1 MLDQRRSAEPA
12 VAPCTLIDSAP
23 HDASRPVCTRA
34 LRCAVDRRLDPEFPP
49 AAIVRRPIVVSGE
62 IRAVYLDAHS
72 HRAAVCGNRGRRGW
86 RERRTKARLGYR
98 RHSGRWIIV
107 AGVVPMLAMLVAV
120 VSARRAGDSAAFISA
135 NAVPSMIAL
144 QVITGAVGEEFG
156 WRGFLLTRLSKRVGQ
171 MRAAWVMAMLWSL
184 WHVPA
189 WFDPALPHR
198 TMPMIP
204 TLSFILFF
212 GVFLAFVFN
221 RAGESVVATIAAHL
235 SLNIMTGF
243 GGVQLSSTV
252 FWGALAAIFGVLAV
266 LITLGS
272 RTPPLGRQPL
282 DSIRPEPTS

>member
-1 MLDQRRSAEPA
+1 MTQVVLFVLALFA
-12 VAPCTLIDSAP
+12 APWIVDWILSFLLPPPSGDLSSFLARFVPSIWMPTVI
-23 HDASRPVCTRA
+23 A
-34 LRCAVDRRLDPEFPP
+34 LLFVRIADG
-49 AAIVRRPIVVSGE
+49 AAGVRDE
-62 IRAVYLDAHS
+62 L
-72 HRAAVCGNRGRRGW
+72 
-86 RERRTKARLGYR
+86 KARLGYR
-98 RHSGRWIIV
+98 RHSGRWVIV

-272 RTPPLGRQPL
+272 RTPPLDRQPL
-282 DSIRPEPTS
+282 DTIRPAPTS